1 MPKDKQISPNE
12 PMNQTE
18 SEIPEYIP
26 ETIDKR
32 KTREYNLIDLDPE
45 PDEFVEVDVDP
56 DSFPVKRKTGP
67 KPKELVPG
75 IIYGKACGRNK
86 VVIDPNQ
93 VLELVSYGLK
103 HHELCSLYGI
113 NMDTLIYNF
122 KSEIKRGKE
131 LGKIA
136 LRRAMMNNA
145 IKNNNAAVQIFLAK
159 NMLGM
164 SDNPNRSDDKAPL
177 PWVEDTSEE
186 TTDVN
191 ETKSDSE

>member
-18 SEIPEYIP
+18 YTP
-26 ETIDKR
+26 ETVDIR
-32 KTREYNLIDLDPE
+32 KTRELDIIDLGPE
-45 PDEFVEVDVDP
+45 SDEVIEVDVDP
-56 DSFPVKRKTGP
+56 DSIPVKRKTGP

-86 VVIDPNQ
+86 VVIDPKQ

-103 HHELCSLYGI
+103 PHELSALYGV
-113 NMDTLIYNF
+113 NLDTLIYNF

-145 IKNNNAAVQIFLAK
+145 IKHNNAAVQIFLAK